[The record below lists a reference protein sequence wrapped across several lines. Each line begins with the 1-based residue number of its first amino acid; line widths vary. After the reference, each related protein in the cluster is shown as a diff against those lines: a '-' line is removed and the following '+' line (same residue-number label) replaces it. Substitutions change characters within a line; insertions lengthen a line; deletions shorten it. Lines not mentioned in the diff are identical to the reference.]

1 MYVHIHILCTGRRS
15 RSVNYDESDYFI
27 YFLYLL
33 RLNIVM
39 CRTSVESLRNPSGGT
54 YPESR
59 YKVLSTAVVAAN
71 IYDIIFYN
79 NL

>member
-1 MYVHIHILCTGRRS
+1 MQAVS
-15 RSVNYDESDYFI
+15 QDYDESDYFI

-33 RLNIVM
+33 RLNIVI